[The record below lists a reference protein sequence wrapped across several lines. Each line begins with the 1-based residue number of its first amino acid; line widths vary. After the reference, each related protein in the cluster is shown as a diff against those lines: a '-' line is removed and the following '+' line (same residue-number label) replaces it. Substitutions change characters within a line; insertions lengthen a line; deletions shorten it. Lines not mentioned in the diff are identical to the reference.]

1 MKNEMNYARVAK
13 RKIGLLLM
21 MLASALWMQAEEYDY
36 PYLVFT
42 NTEGAL
48 TAFQV
53 NDLTMHIN
61 GTQLDVTNNEGTVHF
76 TLTDLSAM
84 QFSVDSKYYS
94 SPKAIRAGTKT
105 WVSGSGQNAVYT
117 YAGGLTIE
125 GGKITSH
132 QCGRRPDYQWRFGL
146 CPFHQ
151 QRWYRCQWQCLYQ
164 GWSDL
169 CYRCYKSGSGD

>member
-84 QFSVDSKYYS
+84 QFSVDGETLT
-94 SPKAIRAGTKT
+94 ALEN
-105 WVSGSGQNAVYT
+105 VLNADARVEVYT
-117 YAGGLTIE
+117 LEGMSMGTFDGLLKAASSLKQGVYVITD
-125 GGKITSH
+125 GKNTQKIVI
-132 QCGRRPDYQWRFGL
+132 R
-146 CPFHQ
+146 
-151 QRWYRCQWQCLYQ
+151 
-164 GWSDL
+164 
-169 CYRCYKSGSGD
+169 